1 MPYTLWGFL
10 SYQRDGEAAWS
21 WPLDVATAASVP
33 REDYWLSDPSAA
45 IVVWALAAASLLV
58 AWLMPFAADLRV
70 GLATS
75 LRALVPPL
83 WGRALLTLGC
93 VGFLAGAWIALTGG
107 LLH

>member
-1 MPYTLWGFL
+1 
-10 SYQRDGEAAWS
+10 
-21 WPLDVATAASVP
+21 
-33 REDYWLSDPSAA
+33 
-45 IVVWALAAASLLV
+45 
-58 AWLMPFAADLRV
+58 MPFAADLRV